1 MGGIRAAGKRT
12 AGEPVKVRTFRRS
25 SVVNMSAPSRL
36 HGRMEN
42 APARSSTSQAC
53 RSLSHWCQ
61 SCKQPR
67 LRHPLAITPL
77 TTAALPLQQ
86 DRQACPTNRR
96 MHAKRSQNGPAEHTR
111 RPPARPP
118 KLAQARPGWHH
129 AAPEPHIQAYTC
141 ARGAPLGMCGACAST
156 SPMMMAPTGVRDAG
170 FSTKGHL
177 REGRN
182 DCHVCGCRLCT
193 RHNHSPHSRLPRH
206 STPVQG
212 AGEANAIHGASCA
225 WRVGLQHHRR
235 TMTKPR
241 HCPCWEEGAE
251 QSAARPAERTPQQW
265 PAQSCAPSGSA
276 CVPTRR
282 HQRTASKQACV
293 CAQLG
298 TACSFSST

>member
-177 REGRN
+177 REGRK
-182 DCHVCGCRLCT
+182 RL
-193 RHNHSPHSRLPRH
+193 SRVWLQAVHRPQPQ
-206 STPVQG
+206 STLAHATAQYPG
-212 AGEANAIHGASCA
+212 TGG
-225 WRVGLQHHRR
+225 WRG
-235 TMTKPR
+235 
-241 HCPCWEEGAE
+241 
-251 QSAARPAERTPQQW
+251 
-265 PAQSCAPSGSA
+265 
-276 CVPTRR
+276 
-282 HQRTASKQACV
+282 
-293 CAQLG
+293 
-298 TACSFSST
+298 